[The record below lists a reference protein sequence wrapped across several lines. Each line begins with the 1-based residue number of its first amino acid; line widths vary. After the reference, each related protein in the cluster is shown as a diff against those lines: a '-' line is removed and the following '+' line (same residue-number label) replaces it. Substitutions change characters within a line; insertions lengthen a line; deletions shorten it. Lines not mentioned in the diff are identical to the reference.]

1 VAHKTLH
8 RSFPFAATL
17 LCFAA
22 SAFAGPPHVEHHDAQ
37 AGDDEKEHYSN
48 QGAHPTKVVTGG
60 ITLQSRALMDG
71 AGKTDFELTTGTLD
85 SSATPPF
92 NINEIEIH
100 AVRPAGQKG
109 FERHFENLLS
119 GGYAYY
125 ELTGLAHGEILDVK
139 TEIGAENYLGEEGHQ
154 DVNFRFQD
162 VVKYRPNMVVQKLDY
177 PPVARPGTAVVFS
190 ATLVEAMGDLGGHVD
205 CVLMVD
211 GKQVDAAKA
220 IWIDAASVVTCRLT
234 YTFNTAGLHN
244 VAARIQGCVPHDYD
258 LLRKELGGQIQI
270 QNPNNM
276 FYSASVSEQTTVNA
290 NTVNTYYS
298 LSSTIPDKQELS
310 TATTA
315 TQGRYFDGQIPSA
328 LNLPLKASYS
338 DSSGGASLTSVSF
351 QNLVASPKPSSD
363 PAYTTVTTIS
373 QTDAT
378 AGGLLTIQIYKN
390 TSTGAGATLID
401 WYWDAGVVTYHSEG
415 YCKSTVG
422 GYTCV
427 GGDYTP
433 NTPGHSYTSPGTP
446 WGNGPRVTLA
456 SNYVAN
462 VVVDDGT
469 SYSARPS
476 MDLVS
481 TPPSTTTSQSCVPA
495 NLGGPRLG
503 QICTVR
509 TRTVTQKNG
518 SAVLM
523 Q

>member
-1 VAHKTLH
+1 MH

-22 SAFAGPPHVEHHDAQ
+22 SAFAGRPQVVHHDAHD
-37 AGDDEKEHYSN
+37 GDDEKEHYSN
-48 QGAHPTKVVTGG
+48 QGAHPTKVAVSG
-60 ITLQSRALMDG
+60 ITLQSRALLDS
-71 AGKTDFELTTGTLD
+71 AGNTEFELTTGKLD
-85 SSATPPF
+85 SSDTPPF
-92 NINEIEIH
+92 NITQVEIR
-100 AVRPAGQKG
+100 ALRPEGRKE
-109 FERHFENLLS
+109 FEREFENLSS
-119 GGYAYY
+119 GYFHSIF
-125 ELTGLAHGEILDVK
+125 TGLAHGETLDV
-139 TEIGAENYLGEEGHQ
+139 EAGVGVENYRGEEGHQ
-154 DVNFRFQD
+154 DLEFKLQD

-205 CVLMVD
+205 CVLVVD
-211 GKQVDAAKA
+211 GKPVDAAKE

-234 YTFNTAGLHN
+234 YTFSTAGLHN

-258 LLRKELGGQIQI
+258 SLRKELGGQIQI

-276 FYSASVSEQTTVNA
+276 FYSSSVSEQATLNA
-290 NTVNTYYS
+290 TTVNTYYT
-298 LSSTIPDKQELS
+298 LSSTVPDKQQLS
-310 TATTA
+310 TATTSI
-315 TQGRYFDGQIPSA
+315 QGRYFDGQIPSA
-328 LNLPLKASYS
+328 LNSPLKASYT
-338 DSSGGASLTSVSF
+338 DSSGGAPLTSVTF
-351 QNLVASPKPSSD
+351 QNLVAGPPQALVD
-363 PAYTTVTTIS
+363 PIYTTVSTIS
-373 QTDAT
+373 ASDAV

-390 TSTGAGATLID
+390 ASTGAGMTLID
-401 WYWDAGVVTYHSEG
+401 WFWDAGVVTYHSEG

-433 NTPGHSYTSPGTP
+433 NTPGHSFTGTGTP

-456 SNYVAN
+456 SNYLAN

-481 TPPSTTTSQSCVPA
+481 TPPSTTTSQSCSPA
-495 NLGGPRLG
+495 NLGGPTWG
-503 QICTVR
+503 QVCTVR
-509 TRTVTQKNG
+509 TRTVTQKSG